1 MTSPGFGQRLGAAF
15 DEFGHLCVGIDP
27 HPFLLKEW
35 GFNDDSAGLREFSL
49 RVVDACVGKVGIVKP
64 QVAFYERHG
73 SRGYEVLELLF
84 ERARNSG
91 LIVIADAKRGDIG
104 STMEAYASTWLT
116 PGSALEADALTVSPY
131 LGAGSLAP
139 TVNLALKGDKGLFM
153 LAATSNPEAASLQQ
167 SRIVDGPHKG
177 ETVAQSILS
186 DAEQWSLTREPAG
199 SIGVVLGATLEL
211 EEFGINPDDYP
222 SVPVLAPG
230 FGFQGARVE
239 DARSV
244 FGSMTRNLIVSET
257 RSVLAVGRG
266 GVVESITR
274 RANEVADALS

>member
-1 MTSPGFGQRLGAAF
+1 VTDLGFGERLGSVFSAY
-15 DEFGHLCVGIDP
+15 GHLCVGIDP
-27 HPFLLKEW
+27 HPFLMKEW

-49 RVVDACVGKVGIVKP
+49 RVVDACVGRVGIIKP
-64 QVAFYERHG
+64 QVAFFERHG
-73 SRGYEVLELLF
+73 SRGYEVLELLL

-116 PGSALEADALTVSPY
+116 PGSALEADALTVSPF
-131 LGAGSLAP
+131 LGVASLAP
-139 TVNLALKGDKGLFM
+139 TVNLALAANKGIFM
-153 LAATSNPEAASLQQ
+153 LAATSNPEAAGLQQ
-167 SRIVDGPHKG
+167 SVTIDGPHRG
-177 ETVAQSILS
+177 QSVAQSILS
-186 DAEQWSLTREPAG
+186 HAEQWSVTRDPAG
-199 SIGVVLGATLEL
+199 SIGVVLGATLDL
-211 EEFGINPDDYP
+211 EQFSINPDDYP

-244 FGSMTRNLIVSET
+244 FGSMAKNLIVSET

>member
-1 MTSPGFGQRLGAAF
+1 MNDLGFGERLAIAF
-15 DEFGHLCVGIDP
+15 GQFGHLCVGIDP

-35 GFNDDSAGLREFSL
+35 GFSDDSAGLREFSL
-49 RVVDACVGKVGIVKP
+49 RVVDACVGRVGIIKP

-84 ERARNSG
+84 ERARTAE
-91 LIVIADAKRGDIG
+91 LLVIADAKRGDIG
-104 STMEAYASTWLT
+104 STMEAYASTWLS

-131 LGAGSLAP
+131 LGSGSLAP
-139 TVNLALKGDKGLFM
+139 TVNLALKGNKGLFM

-167 SRIVDGPHKG
+167 ARLSEGPYKG
-177 ETVAQSILS
+177 KTVAESILG
-186 DAEQWSLTREPAG
+186 DAERWSRSQEPLG
-199 SIGVVLGATLEL
+199 SIGVVVGATLEL
-211 EEFGINPDDYP
+211 EQFGINPDDFP

-239 DARSV
+239 DARSI
-244 FGSMTRNLIVSET
+244 FGSMTHNLIVAET
-257 RSVLAVGRG
+257 RSVLIVGRG

>member
-1 MTSPGFGQRLGAAF
+1 MSDLGFGARLSGAF
-15 DEFGHLCVGIDP
+15 DAFGHLCVGIDP

-49 RVVDACVGKVGIVKP
+49 RVVDACVGRVGIIKP

-84 ERARNSG
+84 ERARMAE

-131 LGAGSLAP
+131 LGVGSLAH
-139 TVNLALKGDKGLFM
+139 TVNLALKSNKGVFM
-153 LAATSNPEAASLQQ
+153 LAATSNPEAAALQQ
-167 SRIVDGPHKG
+167 SRVAEGPHKG
-177 ETVAQSILS
+177 RTVAESILAE
-186 DAEQWSLTREPAG
+186 AEQWSLTREPAG
-199 SIGVVLGATLEL
+199 SVGVVLGATLEL
-211 EEFGINPDDYP
+211 EEFGINPDDFP

>member
-1 MTSPGFGQRLGAAF
+1 MSEPGFGARLGAAF
-15 DEFGHLCVGIDP
+15 DAFGHLCVGIDP

-35 GFNDDSAGLREFSL
+35 GYNDDSAGLREFSL
-49 RVVDACVGKVGIVKP
+49 RVVDACVGRVGIIKP

-84 ERARNSG
+84 ERARTAE
-91 LIVIADAKRGDIG
+91 LVVIADAKRGDIG
-104 STMEAYASTWLT
+104 STMEAYATTWLS

-139 TVNLALKGDKGLFM
+139 TVALALKANKGIFM
-153 LAATSNPEAASLQQ
+153 LAATSNPEAAALQQ
-167 SRIVDGPHKG
+167 ARLTDGPYKG
-177 ETVAQSILS
+177 KTVAESILG
-186 DAEQWSLTREPAG
+186 DAERWSRTQEPAG
-199 SIGVVLGATLEL
+199 SVGVVLGATLEL
-211 EEFGINPDDYP
+211 EHFGINPDDYP

-239 DARSV
+239 DAPSL
-244 FGSMTRNLIVSET
+244 FGSMTHNLIVSET

-266 GVVESITR
+266 GIVESITR